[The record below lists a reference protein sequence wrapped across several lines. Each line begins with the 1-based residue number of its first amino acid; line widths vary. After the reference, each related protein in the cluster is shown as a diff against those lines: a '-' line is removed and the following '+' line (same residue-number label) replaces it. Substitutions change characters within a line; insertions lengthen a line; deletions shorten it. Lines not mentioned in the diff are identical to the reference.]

1 MSETKGLRAR
11 IEQLFSEYGLPDLL
25 EAEEL
30 ESLAE
35 ELEDTLLPSSG
46 PAAGKPCQRT
56 DTERLDG
63 LERLLLAGG
72 GGATGFEV
80 QPRPDWEQSA
90 GLLLTWKRKRSL
102 RRAIDAALDGGACNG

>member
-1 MSETKGLRAR
+1 MDDAEGLRAR
-11 IEQLFSEYGLPDLL
+11 IEQLFREYGLPDLL
-25 EAEEL
+25 DAEEL
-30 ESLAE
+30 ESLTD
-35 ELEDTLLPSSG
+35 ELEDTLLPSPG
-46 PAAGKPCQRT
+46 TNAGKPGQRT

-102 RRAIDAALDGGACNG
+102 RRAVDAALDEEARNG